1 VFAGPNGSGK
11 STIIQAVRQTTVDG
25 RTLDFGIYVNADEI
39 AVRLASGDFSFR
51 PYRVGDVTFAQLEQ
65 FGRES
70 GLFRG
75 GFDEA
80 ALNEAIG
87 LHGNAVTMHEP
98 EWKEVV
104 AQLFS
109 NFVID
114 SLLKSGKKCSM
125 ETVFSHEGKVALMQQ
140 AKALG
145 YKVYLYFV
153 ATERPSINIARVRS
167 RVAAGGHNVPED
179 RIRDRYLRSLG
190 LMYAAAQEAYQAYFF
205 DNSGLPG
212 EHQLVAHFKMIG
224 SGKEWDPVEPDKLP
238 DWFIQH
244 YFEKQV

>member
-1 VFAGPNGSGK
+1 MFAGPNGSGK
-11 STIIQAVRQTTVDG
+11 STIINGVRQTIVDG
-25 RTLDFGIYVNADEI
+25 RVLDFGVYVNADEI

-51 PYRVGDVTFAQLEQ
+51 PYRLGDVTIAQLEQ

-75 GFDEA
+75 GFNEA
-80 ALNEAIG
+80 ALNDAIG
-87 LHGNAVTMHEP
+87 LNNNAVAMHQP

-114 SLLKSGKKCSM
+114 SLLSSGKKCSM
-125 ETVFSHEGKVALMQQ
+125 ETVFSHAGKVALMRK

-153 ATERPSINIARVRS
+153 ATNDSDINIARVRS

-190 LMYAAAQEAYQAYFF
+190 LMYDAAQEAYQAYFF
-205 DNSGLPG
+205 DNSGVQG
-212 EHQLVAHFKMIG
+212 EHQLVAHFKME
-224 SGKEWDPVEPDKLP
+224 GKRKVWDAGDPDKLP
-238 DWFIQH
+238 DWFIK
-244 YFEKQV
+244 YYVEKQV